1 MHPIIVYPGIAC
13 DWREQTAQGAFES
26 RVERSIVSI
35 QRAGTKSDRSSSNSD
50 SDAATVCVLNHH
62 RWSRDGP
69 GGVRVVLRGVDMDV
83 VDANH
88 PLFSYW
94 ADACAFA
101 LIESGLELERHLSGD
116 GRTCSAPSLTRT
128 EIETG

>member
-1 MHPIIVYPGIAC
+1 MEH
-13 DWREQTAQGAFES
+13 
-26 RVERSIVSI
+26 SIVSI

-94 ADACAFA
+94 ADACALA
-101 LIESGLELERHLSGD
+101 LVESGLELERHLSGD